1 MPLLTARSL
10 AWRAQVCG
18 EMLYSVAADGPHR
31 DGGICKERPRRPD
44 HVAAALAILCG
55 RPLAAVVR
63 QFAPSDSKLARSH
76 LEVSA
81 ARSARPGMSISP
93 TAARRPSPTGSRAWA
108 GTSSSSTSATTTTSE
123 HTPHTHT
130 HTPKTVFFNTTLSR
144 APTGQRPD
152 GYRLPARPALHLVAL
167 ILPSLCACTWPQ
179 QSTRPLLG
187 IWGSG
192 RIPDRRDFP
201 TPAQWFPLT
210 PCHLACGLR
219 TRSSLLSS

>member
-1 MPLLTARSL
+1 MANELDDTYVYQHATATSS
-10 AWRAQVCG
+10 G
-18 EMLYSVAADGPHR
+18 
-31 DGGICKERPRRPD
+31 
-44 HVAAALAILCG
+44 
-55 RPLAAVVR
+55 
-63 QFAPSDSKLARSH
+63 
-76 LEVSA
+76 A

-108 GTSSSSTSATTTTSE
+108 GTSSSSTTTTSE

-152 GYRLPARPALHLVAL
+152 AYRLPARPALHLVAL

-201 TPAQWFPLT
+201 TPSAVVPSHPLSISSCE
-210 PCHLACGLR
+210 PCR
-219 TRSSLLSS
+219 

>member
-1 MPLLTARSL
+1 MQR
-10 AWRAQVCG
+10 C
-18 EMLYSVAADGPHR
+18 ADAGP
-31 DGGICKERPRRPD
+31 DPRPRALQERVPEAHND
-44 HVAAALAILCG
+44 QRKQQSGGAQSCSSMSRRHRGAASV
-55 RPLAAVVR
+55 PV
-63 QFAPSDSKLARSH
+63 PMTH
-76 LEVSA
+76 
-81 ARSARPGMSISP
+81 
-93 TAARRPSPTGSRAWA
+93 RRRTHRSRAWA

-167 ILPSLCACTWPQ
+167 ILPSLRACTWPQ

-201 TPAQWFPLT
+201 TRAQWFPLT
-210 PCHLACGLR
+210 PCR
-219 TRSSLLSS
+219 TPYPRIFRLITH